1 MARVE
6 VTVREP
12 SHLRHLQ
19 LLVDVADALGMTG
32 DAPVDV
38 LVGPDRITVSAMAMN
53 VSVPG
58 GED

>member
-1 MARVE
+1 MARIE

-19 LLVDVADALGMTG
+19 LLVAVADALGMTG
-32 DAPVDV
+32 DAMVDV
-38 LVGPDRITVSAMAMN
+38 AAVPGRITVSTNAFG

-58 GED
+58 GAD